1 MSVLRKAALRE
12 LASSAYELDAGVLNG
27 ELHQTEDGGWSV
39 GDTPLEVWLERFSG
53 QEIYVIVASLEDNRP
68 LPKKTCGTCAT
79 EYVGVECPRCRTARR
94 RLRGR

>member
-27 ELHQTEDGGWSV
+27 RLHQTEEGRWLV
-39 GDTPLEVWLERFSG
+39 GDTPLETWLERFAD
-53 QEIYVIVASLEDNRP
+53 QDVYLMVASLDDDRP
-68 LPKKTCGTCAT
+68 LPKKVCGVCAT
-79 EYVGVECPRCRTARR
+79 EYTGVECPRCRTARR